1 MKTSKKTN
9 CEFYSLGSATGASTR
24 NFLVKKYPC
33 VKIHNLFSLFIILL
47 LLLSPFANVSAAINK
62 QVNYQ
67 GKLTNSAG
75 VAVADGTYNMEFVL
89 YDDPTLGGAH
99 ILWTETRTTTDK
111 VQVN

>member
-75 VAVADGTYNMEFVL
+75 VAVADGTYNMEFNL
-89 YDDPTLGGAH
+89 YTVDSGGVA
-99 ILWTETRTTTDK
+99 IWTETRT
-111 VQVN
+111 